1 MPYIAGWI
9 LIDLLQGEQAKSSV
23 FSDATAMGDT
33 HNCPWDSSLGEMTCA
48 LLYCEG
54 ILLSFAKERSTDK
67 CVNLV

>member
-1 MPYIAGWI
+1 MCSW
-9 LIDLLQGEQAKSSV
+9 LDLMDMLQGEQVKSSV
-23 FSDATAMGDT
+23 FSDTSAVGDT
-33 HNCPWDSSLGEMTCA
+33 HNCPWISSLDEMTFA